1 MGSNLENAP
10 VEWKNPFFH
19 GSQKKKKR
27 KKKKSPLVQSK
38 ILVQVVGGDFS
49 LLQKSI
55 LK

>member
-10 VEWKNPFFH
+10 VEWKNPSFH
-19 GSQKKKKR
+19 GSQKKRK

-55 LK
+55 LKQ